1 MLKLFDS
8 CVEPFLVH
16 GCEVWGYDN
25 VDILEKVHTKFCEF
39 IFGVSEH
46 SHNAGIWRTGK
57 ISTVNKNKTE
67 NGSLLDEDI
76 QK

>member
-8 CVEPFLVH
+8 CVEPFLVY

-25 VDILEKVHTKFCEF
+25 VDILEKVHSVNLFLECPNTR
-39 IFGVSEH
+39 IILP
-46 SHNAGIWRTGK
+46 GIWRTGK